1 MARSLMRLKLSLFRL
16 SPTAH
21 VHEPQ
26 LVGCSL
32 RLVWIQTI
40 AAAPRSGDRVS
51 VESPTRRALRLM
63 VPGLLPRARAPE
75 DRMDRQR
82 YRARHIHCVETRGAL
97 FVLSVMF

>member
-1 MARSLMRLKLSLFRL
+1 MARLLMRLKLSLFRL

-40 AAAPRSGDRVS
+40 AAARAFGDRVS
-51 VESPTRRALRLM
+51 GRSPTRRAPRSM
-63 VPGLLPRARAPE
+63 APGLLPRARAPE
-75 DRMDRQR
+75 HRMDRPH
-82 YRARHIHCVETRGAL
+82 YPARHIHYVGTRGAL
-97 FVLSVMF
+97 FVLSAIF